1 MVWIIIFLIIG
12 MILLILTK
20 IITLSDFGESSLD
33 ITNEEYDDFCD
44 EYNKTIHEKYLKRKK
59 NIL

>member
-20 IITLSDFGESSLD
+20 IVTASDFGESSLGM
-33 ITNEEYDDFCD
+33 TNEEYDDFCD
-44 EYNKTIHEKYLKRKK
+44 EYNKAIHTKYLKRKK